1 MARRTRA
8 SWEARLL
15 AAPGTLVVGVV
26 SEEVFDGDP
35 DEVLEPEVEAGFV
48 DEELVGEEVD
58 EESVGEEVD
67 PLVGLLVF
75 DVDESDEESVE
86 EAAADE
92 LGSAVAPMGWNRAPK
107 LWNLPS
113 DT

>member
-1 MARRTRA
+1 
-8 SWEARLL
+8 L
-15 AAPGTLVVGVV
+15 AAPGTLVVGFV

-48 DEELVGEEVD
+48 DEESVGEEVD

-67 PLVGLLVF
+67 DPLVGLLVF
-75 DVDESDEESVE
+75 AVDESDEESVE